1 MRDRSNLPHRRTDTR
16 AGRFPPGQAMVEF
29 MLVLPILLMITVGIV
44 EFGRMFAIYA
54 MINSAS
60 REASRYGASVG
71 DNGAGVPRY
80 LDCAGIRDAAR
91 RVAILS
97 ELADSDITITYDA
110 GVTTSPVGNCDA
122 SPNPA
127 DISLGDRVL
136 VTVRTTYEPIVP
148 LLPIPPQTLTS
159 MSARTILKEIDAGPT
174 ATLGGPAATPTKTN
188 TPDPLVTPSITPT
201 PSDTPTPTATFTP
214 TAGPSLTPSQTLT
227 PFPTPTTI
235 PVPTGFEATINC
247 SNRKVSFDWNTVS
260 GVDYYAVYRSS
271 PAPTIQIVIDSNP
284 ACLNCNALPAEEDSR
299 TYYVVAVVDGHES
312 GPSNLDTV
320 SCAP

>member
-1 MRDRSNLPHRRTDTR
+1 
-16 AGRFPPGQAMVEF
+16 MVEF
-29 MLVLPILLMITVGIV
+29 MLVLPVLLLITVGIV

-71 DNGAGVPRY
+71 DNGSGIPRY

-122 SPNPA
+122 NPNPSE
-127 DISLGDRVL
+127 ISLGDRVL
-136 VTVRTTYEPIVP
+136 VTVRTSYEPIVP

-188 TPDPLVTPSITPT
+188 TPDPLVTPSVTPT
-201 PSDTPTPTATFTP
+201 PSETPTPTASFTA

-227 PFPTPTTI
+227 PFPTPTSI
-235 PVPTGFEATINC
+235 PAPTGFEATINC

-271 PAPTIQIVIDSNP
+271 PAPTIQIVIDSSP
-284 ACLNCNALPAEEDSR
+284 ACINCNALPDAETSR

-312 GPSNLDTV
+312 APSNLDTV
-320 SCAP
+320 SCTP